1 MLPELTGKA
10 AKLRKK
16 DGGRFEQFISKA
28 DEQNEREVDS
38 FEEELTKRDGGT

>member
-1 MLPELTGKA
+1 MVADLSSG
-10 AKLRKK
+10 
-16 DGGRFEQFISKA
+16 SKA